1 MLFLASCQTSNST
14 IPSIISSRGNNAMYR
29 SDYLCI
35 GPEVTPQ
42 LSYMRYVGDWSFRLN
57 ERVAERR

>member
-1 MLFLASCQTSNST
+1 
-14 IPSIISSRGNNAMYR
+14 MYR